1 MASKFA
7 DTHFKRDAGTG
18 TLLVEEHTPCLPG
31 EVSGWTLSPVGFV
44 CECVLENFL
53 DFGDGEIVFLK
64 KVFHLPAS
72 LG

>member
-1 MASKFA
+1 
-7 DTHFKRDAGTG
+7 
-18 TLLVEEHTPCLPG
+18 
-31 EVSGWTLSPVGFV
+31 GFV

-64 KVFHLPAS
+64 KVFHLPAA